1 MAKRLIPLAIIALAL
16 FGVLVWSQQRHAPPK
31 VSGVIEA
38 DEIRLGSRVGGRVKE
53 VLVEEGQRVTPGKP
67 LVVLEEFD
75 LKERLAE
82 AVAIRNERQSQ
93 YDKLQTG
100 LRPEEVAQAEAAFKA
115 AVARVDRAERPPRD
129 EEVAAAR
136 AQVKLAA
143 AQLELAQQN
152 QERLV
157 DLAKVQRGTV
167 TQADL
172 DRAAQDTKV
181 ALARLEV
188 TDQDLAI
195 LLLGAREEERREAR
209 AQRDEAEAAWELAKA
224 GFRKEDVE
232 QAKAALNAASAA
244 VDAINKQIGELTI
257 TSSVAGIVE
266 ALELQPGDLVSAGAP
281 VLSIMDTDHLW
292 VRAYVPQGNLDLQ
305 HGQKLRVTVDAYPN
319 RDFNGTITF
328 IARQAEFTPS
338 NVQTYDERAKQMFRI
353 KVTLEKVADKEVDL
367 RPGMTVDVWLNEEP
381 K

>member
-1 MAKRLIPLAIIALAL
+1 MAKRLIPLAIVALVL
-16 FGVLVWSQQRHAPPK
+16 FGVLVWSQQRHGPPK

-53 VLVEEGQRVTPGKP
+53 VLVEEGERVSPGKP

-82 AVAIRNERQSQ
+82 AEAIRSERQSQ
-93 YDKLQTG
+93 SDKLKAG
-100 LRPEEVAQAEAAFKA
+100 LRAEEVAQAEAAYNA

-136 AQVKLAA
+136 AQVKLAG

-152 QERLV
+152 QARLI

-181 ALARLEV
+181 ATARLEV
-188 TDQDLAI
+188 TEQDLAI

-209 AQRDEAEAAWELAKA
+209 AERDEALAAWELAKE
-224 GFRKEDVE
+224 GFRSEDVA
-232 QAKAALNAASAA
+232 QAEAALQAANAS
-244 VDAINKQIGELTI
+244 VEAIKTQIGELTI
-257 TSSVAGIVE
+257 TSSVAGVVE

-281 VLSIMDTDHLW
+281 VLSLMDTDHLW
-292 VRAYVPQGNLDLQ
+292 VRAYVPQGDLDLQ
-305 HGQKLRVTVDAYPN
+305 LGQKLRVTVDAYPN
-319 RDFNGTITF
+319 RDFTGTITF

-367 RPGMTVDVWLNEEP
+367 RPGMTVDVWLN
-381 K
+381 